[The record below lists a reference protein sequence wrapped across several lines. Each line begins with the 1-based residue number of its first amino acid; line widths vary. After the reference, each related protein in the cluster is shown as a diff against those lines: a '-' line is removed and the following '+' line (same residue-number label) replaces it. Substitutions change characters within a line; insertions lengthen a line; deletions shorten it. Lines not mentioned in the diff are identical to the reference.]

1 MTAILHENNI
11 KIPGF
16 CRKTMRSPPKYR
28 AAAAQHPPMLRR
40 VLRRVLRDF
49 SFMRLFLHPFSAKYP
64 PLAASRPNTS
74 IGRLDPPPEGGMVV
88 VRDPPKRLSH
98 KPGIAASSAYGSL
111 SQLPMAWIFPPDPPP
126 PRHCHWLSRVPSRNF
141 WGGTAHRPSDT
152 TPPAPFYTP

>member
-64 PLAASRPNTS
+64 PLAATRPQDELLDLQPCWLHSNQLVLIS
-74 IGRLDPPPEGGMVV
+74 IHQMLVCSGYAPVSSNVIVLCSNNGDDFRVQRWSIL
-88 VRDPPKRLSH
+88 RIFL
-98 KPGIAASSAYGSL
+98 AA
-111 SQLPMAWIFPPDPPP
+111 
-126 PRHCHWLSRVPSRNF
+126 HPSRLTLSAF
-141 WGGTAHRPSDT
+141 SLDFRQLA
-152 TPPAPFYTP
+152 